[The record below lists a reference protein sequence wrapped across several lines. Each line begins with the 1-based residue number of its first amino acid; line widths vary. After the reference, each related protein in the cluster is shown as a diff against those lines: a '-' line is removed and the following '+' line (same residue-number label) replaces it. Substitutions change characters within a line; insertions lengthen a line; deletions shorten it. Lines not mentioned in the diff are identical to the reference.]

1 MPRQKK
7 GKRGSIINKWGVKI
21 TKKEQQEINRLKK
34 EIDKVRKSL
43 EAQLDKDQELKSNI
57 HINKDNIVD
66 KKKGKVK
73 KVKNKF
79 QDDYEN
85 FHLEDPFLPNR
96 RSANKNQFKNRGLLE
111 AWLKTARKI
120 IKNPQKYLDEKKK
133 QFQENYLE
141 SILNNYSNQGTLNGE
156 QAYEELPKNVKELYD
171 KVLNMTPDQFYDA
184 YLNGEIPDINE
195 NYIPS
200 DEYPKYIE
208 DTYGYYED
216 HEEVEM
222 QFDEEGNP
230 LY

>member
-1 MPRQKK
+1 MPRVKK

-34 EIDKVRKSL
+34 EIDKVRKGL
-43 EAQLDKDQELKSNI
+43 QVQLDKDQEKREKIKIEKSNV
-57 HINKDNIVD
+57 NTG
-66 KKKGKVK
+66 KGKK
-73 KVKNKF
+73 RKSKNKF
-79 QDDYEN
+79 QEDYEN

-111 AWLKTARKI
+111 AWIKTARKI
-120 IKNPQKYLDEKKK
+120 IKNPQKYLDEKKR

-156 QAYEELPKNVKELYD
+156 QAYDELPKNVKELYD

-208 DTYGYYED
+208 DTYGYYDD
-216 HEEVEM
+216 HEEVQM
-222 QFDEEGNP
+222 NYDEEGNP